1 MKQIITVSVCLLVV
15 QVPLDQPES
24 AKTWQ
29 ETNVQIWYLR
39 FEEKNARKSKTE
51 SESRHVWR
59 NVNKNYRSKIIHKP
73 TTPSPLAVIRCNG
86 EQRKRKTFSLTHTD
100 THVGERT
107 DDGRLESLIMIV
119 VEASFS
125 YISLFFGWLG
135 SLSFTYRALRYF
147 VRIPL
152 YYEILENNNNNSS
165 NSNGNRN
172 RNSNVHTKRFLLLF
186 FTFNET

>member
-73 TTPSPLAVIRCNG
+73 TTPSPLAIIRCNG
-86 EQRKRKTFSLTHTD
+86 EQRKRKTFSLTHRHTRW
-100 THVGERT
+100 RT
-107 DDGRLESLIMIV
+107 DRRRTVGIADNDCSWSFFLIHFVIFRLAGVIEL
-119 VEASFS
+119 
-125 YISLFFGWLG
+125 YLPG
-135 SLSFTYRALRYF
+135 STVFRKNTA
-147 VRIPL
+147 
-152 YYEILENNNNNSS
+152 ILWDS
-165 NSNGNRN
+165 R
-172 RNSNVHTKRFLLLF
+172 KQQQQQQ
-186 FTFNET
+186 

>member
-1 MKQIITVSVCLLVV
+1 MFKSDTYDLKR
-15 QVPLDQPES
+15 
-24 AKTWQ
+24 KT
-29 ETNVQIWYLR
+29 R
-39 FEEKNARKSKTE
+39 KNRKSKTE

-59 NVNKNYRSKIIHKP
+59 NVNKNYRSKIIHKS

-86 EQRKRKTFSLTHTD
+86 EQRKRKTFSLTH

-152 YYEILENNNNNSS
+152 YYEILENNNNSS
-165 NSNGNRN
+165 SSNGNRN

>member
-1 MKQIITVSVCLLVV
+1 MLKSDTYYLKR
-15 QVPLDQPES
+15 
-24 AKTWQ
+24 KTR
-29 ETNVQIWYLR
+29 EN
-39 FEEKNARKSKTE
+39 RKSKTE

-73 TTPSPLAVIRCNG
+73 LAIIRCNG
-86 EQRKRKTFSLTHTD
+86 EQRKRKTFSLTHT
-100 THVGERT
+100 HVGERT
-107 DDGRLESLIMIV
+107 ADGRLESLIMIV

-152 YYEILENNNNNSS
+152 YYEILENNNNTNSS
-165 NSNGNRN
+165 SNGNNGN